1 MSAPLNILSFSTS
14 DIEGGSARSANRI
27 HCRVRALGHTSR
39 MLVGRKSG
47 GDGDVEVVHGPSL
60 AAKAADR
67 LADRIIS
74 ALALQYEYYPSTH
87 RVLRHPW
94 LAAANIV
101 QLYNTHGG
109 YLSQRIIPHLAR
121 RAPIIWRLSD
131 QWMFTGHCAYSGPC
145 ERWRSGCG
153 QCPDLE
159 TYAPLPFD
167 TTALLWRQK
176 KALYARSDIA
186 VVAPSRWIY
195 NLARQSPLLA
205 GKPLHLIRNGVDRT
219 LFSPTPRVQA
229 LAQLGL
235 PPDTRLILFAAHV
248 LDDNP
253 RKGAPLLLEALRR
266 LPPQGREVQVGLA
279 GVGGEKMAAQVA
291 LPSHLFGFTHDSA
304 RMALIYSAASLLVA
318 PSVVENLPNTVL
330 EAMACGCPVVA
341 CDAGGIA
348 DAVRHMQT
356 GYLARAEDADDI
368 AAGIA
373 AVTADTELQHR
384 LSANAFN
391 LIEQDFNADR
401 EAEGFIGL
409 YRERIAARSVT
420 P

>member
-27 HCRVRALGHTSR
+27 HSRVRALGHTSH

-47 GDGDVEVVHGPSL
+47 GDGDVDVVHGPSL
-60 AAKAADR
+60 VAKAADR
-67 LADRIIS
+67 LADRITG

-94 LAAANIV
+94 LAAADVV

-121 RAPIIWRLSD
+121 RAPIVWRLSD
-131 QWMFTGHCAYSGPC
+131 QWMFTGHCAYSGAC

-153 QCPDLE
+153 DCPDLE
-159 TYAPLPFD
+159 THAALAFD
-167 TTALLWRQK
+167 TTAWLWKRK
-176 KALYARSDIA
+176 RSLYSLSDIA
-186 VVAPSRWIY
+186 IVAPSRWLY
-195 NLARQSPLLA
+195 DLARQSPLLM

-219 LFSPTPRVQA
+219 RFPRTQREEA
-229 LAQLGL
+229 LTQLGL
-235 PPDTRLILFAAHV
+235 PTETRLILFAAHG

-253 RKGAPLLLEALRR
+253 RKGSSLFIEALKR
-266 LPPQGREVQVGLA
+266 LSSQDREVRVGLA
-279 GVGGEKMAAQVA
+279 GVGGEKIAAQIGF
-291 LPSHLFGFTHDSA
+291 PSHLFGFTHDS
-304 RMALIYSAASLLVA
+304 RRLALIYSAASLLVA
-318 PSVVENLPNTVL
+318 PSQVENLPNTVL

-341 CDAGGIA
+341 CNVGGMG

-356 GYLARAEDADDI
+356 GYLARAGDVGDIATGITAIISDAD
-368 AAGIA
+368 
-373 AVTADTELQHR
+373 LQQR
-384 LSANAFN
+384 LSGNAFS
-391 LIEQDFNADR
+391 LIDRDFNAER
-401 EAEGFIGL
+401 EAEGFVAL
-409 YRERIAARSVT
+409 YRERIAARAAM